1 MIVVDGVALQP
12 NLETPPSITSFWCNV
27 IGEWVRLGYTRDF
40 IVLVRESQRIG
51 FPGDTVVALIPDYS
65 YENAESDHI
74 GLQSACDQV
83 NASIFISTLYTY
95 PLKTSSVAMVY
106 SMDEVQEFLP
116 SLAAQ
121 EKHNTILAAS
131 AFICPSKKVS
141 SDLMRKYPG
150 ISSEDIEVIYPGLH
164 SDLMPSPPLKVRK
177 FREEKDLTRPYIIFR
192 AGTGERRKIALFALL
207 DSVSELVSGQVPEL
221 VYLSVDGSKVDVP
234 LESVMDLSKPIRSR
248 IHNLRLCSD
257 DLPLLYTGAIGLF
270 EIEPELGMGNYAFEA
285 MRCGCPVII
294 LRESEDHQLRQP
306 TETDPWIEISMQPHV
321 ISQTIAQLRDTRY
334 RNTIL
339 SRGLDYTKSMTWEQA
354 AKRMWSFLKSKARS
368 LRS

>member
-1 MIVVDGVALQP
+1 
-12 NLETPPSITSFWCNV
+12 
-27 IGEWVRLGYTRDF
+27 
-40 IVLVRESQRIG
+40 
-51 FPGDTVVALIPDYS
+51 
-65 YENAESDHI
+65 
-74 GLQSACDQV
+74 
-83 NASIFISTLYTY
+83 
-95 PLKTSSVAMVY
+95 
-106 SMDEVQEFLP
+106 
-116 SLAAQ
+116 
-121 EKHNTILAAS
+121 
-131 AFICPSKKVS
+131 
-141 SDLMRKYPG
+141 MRKYPG

-257 DLPLLYTGAIGLF
+257 DLPLLYTGAVGLF

-321 ISQTIAQLRDTRY
+321 ISQTIDQLRDTRY

-354 AKRMWSFLKSKARS
+354 AKRMWSFLKSKAKS